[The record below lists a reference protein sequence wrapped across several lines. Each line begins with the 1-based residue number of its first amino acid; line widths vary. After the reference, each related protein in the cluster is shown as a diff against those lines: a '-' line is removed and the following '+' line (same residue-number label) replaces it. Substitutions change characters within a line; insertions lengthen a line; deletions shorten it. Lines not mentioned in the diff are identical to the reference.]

1 VCRAGPTS
9 CLQADGRGGRAHCRQ
24 TFLIPAG
31 VGDPTWGLYSP
42 TLGAKGPTLNRQM
55 TDGMTDIVAG
65 RRPLA
70 EFDQMVKDWQAGG
83 GDQIRKELLD
93 ALSSSGRA

>member
-1 VCRAGPTS
+1 
-9 CLQADGRGGRAHCRQ
+9 
-24 TFLIPAG
+24 
-31 VGDPTWGLYSP
+31 
-42 TLGAKGPTLNRQM
+42 M